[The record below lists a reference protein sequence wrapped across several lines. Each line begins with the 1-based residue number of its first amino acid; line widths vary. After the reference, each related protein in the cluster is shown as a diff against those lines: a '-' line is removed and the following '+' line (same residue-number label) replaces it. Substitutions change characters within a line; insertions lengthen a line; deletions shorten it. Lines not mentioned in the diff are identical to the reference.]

1 MDFQH
6 LSDVHSGRYAQ
17 RIQNDI
23 QRTAVRQ
30 ERHIFNRKYTGNN
43 TLVTVTTSHFVTN
56 RNLTFLSNINTNR
69 LIYTRRKLVT
79 VLSCKYFSINNDT
92 VLTMRNLKGSISYLS
107 RLLTEDRTEQTFFCS
122 KLCLS
127 LRSNFTYQNVSCTN
141 LSTDTD
147 DTALIK
153 VFQSIVTNARN
164 ISCDLFRSQL
174 GISGFCFIFFN
185 MDRCINIVLNKF
197 FT

>member
-30 ERHIFNRKYTGNN
+30 ERHIFNRKYTGSN

-56 RNLTFLSNINTNR
+56 RNLTFLSNVNTNR
-69 LIYTRRKLVT
+69 LIYTRRKLIA
-79 VLSCKYFSINNDT
+79 VLSCKYLGIYNDT
-92 VLTMRNLKGSISYLS
+92 VLTMRNFKGSISYLS
-107 RLLTEDRTEQTFFCS
+107 CLLSEDCPEQTLFCS

-127 LRSNFTYQNVSCTN
+127 LRSNFTYQNVTCTN
-141 LSTDTD
+141 LCANAD

-153 VFQSIVTNARN
+153 IFQSIVANARN

-185 MDRCINIVLNKF
+185 MDGCINIVLNKF

>member
-185 MDRCINIVLNKF
+185 VDRCINIVLNKF

>member
-69 LIYTRRKLVT
+69 LFHRGESSSPFSLVNT
-79 VLSCKYFSINNDT
+79 LAS
-92 VLTMRNLKGSISYLS
+92 TMIPYSP
-107 RLLTEDRTEQTFFCS
+107 
-122 KLCLS
+122 
-127 LRSNFTYQNVSCTN
+127 
-141 LSTDTD
+141 
-147 DTALIK
+147 
-153 VFQSIVTNARN
+153 
-164 ISCDLFRSQL
+164 
-174 GISGFCFIFFN
+174 
-185 MDRCINIVLNKF
+185 
-197 FT
+197 